1 MFDEIFTDSVISA
14 YWEVETP
21 KRGMIE
27 ALGEVRIKK
36 KHAQRKQPQQID
48 MKETD
53 SSQNWNVL

>member
-27 ALGEVRIKK
+27 ALGEERIKK
-36 KHAQRKQPQQID
+36 KHAQRKQPQQIN

-53 SSQNWNVL
+53 SSQN